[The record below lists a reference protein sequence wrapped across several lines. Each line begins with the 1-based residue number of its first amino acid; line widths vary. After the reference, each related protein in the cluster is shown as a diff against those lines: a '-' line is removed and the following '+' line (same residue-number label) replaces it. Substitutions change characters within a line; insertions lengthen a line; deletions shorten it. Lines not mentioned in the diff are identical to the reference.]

1 MDIMTEE
8 FLVNLDVGQD
18 MGLSQEGR
26 GGKYIYIIY
35 LGETFYQPH
44 ARTPTI
50 STYSLVH
57 HYRCVRTALST
68 LIPPHSPDEK

>member
-26 GGKYIYIIY
+26 GVSISILSIWEKHFTSRMREPQQY
-35 LGETFYQPH
+35 LH
-44 ARTPTI
+44 I
-50 STYSLVH
+50 L
-57 HYRCVRTALST
+57 
-68 LIPPHSPDEK
+68 